1 MTQVTE
7 PAPPTMLI
15 VAGPPGWGKSTH
27 FPVGG
32 TGIDWF
38 NGDDRAAQLNGGSYQ
53 NIPLHLRAASGR
65 QLQEFIES
73 HIEASRSF
81 AFENALRTG
90 IVFQQLRRAKEL
102 GFHILFD
109 YLAAGPVEEHIRRV
123 MNRALLGG
131 HSASERK
138 LRNIYE
144 NSMKNLVAAF
154 EESRAKQIDL
164 LRVFDNSS
172 GLSQPRLVMSMLNG
186 IPVEVPAEIPS
197 WLETALHGS
206 NFSIENLR
214 AAMRGK

>member
-90 IVFQQLRRAKEL
+90 IVFQQFRRAKEL
-102 GFHILFD
+102 GFEVLFD
-109 YLAAGPVEEHIRRV
+109 YLAAGSVEEHIRRV
-123 MNRALLGG
+123 KNRARLGG

-138 LRNIYE
+138 LRDIYE
-144 NSMKNLVAAF
+144 NSMRNLLIAF
-154 EESRAKQIDL
+154 EESRDQHIDL
-164 LRVFDNSS
+164 LRIFDNSEQ
-172 GLSQPRLVMSMLNG
+172 LAAPRQVMSLERG
-186 IPVEVPAEIPS
+186 VPRRMAPEIPA
-197 WLETALHGS
+197 WLEAALYGS
-206 NFSIENLR
+206 DFSIENLR